1 MKAAVSAQ
9 ENHLDSP
16 TDPRFGRARYFL
28 IVDIDSLDYDV
39 ILNPNV
45 NAVGGAGI
53 QSAQLVI
60 KKGVESVITGNCG
73 PNAFRVLRAADIDI
87 YEWTNGSVKEAI
99 QAYKNGQL
107 TRSLTAEKGRGMG
120 RGGGRV
126 RAQHGYQGEMDWRSR
141 NPFQPIPSL
150 EGIEKDE
157 RIRMLK
163 EEIQDLEERLQYLNQ
178 KLTQME
184 KNKKNP
190 NQSNNI

>member
-39 ILNPNV
+39 ILNPNL

-60 KKGVESVITGNCG
+60 KKGVESVITGSCG
-73 PNAFRVLRAADIDI
+73 PNAFRVLRAADIDV
-87 YEWTNGSVKEAI
+87 YEGAKGSVKESI

-107 TRSLTAEKGRGMG
+107 IRSLTVERGRSRG
-120 RGGGRV
+120 RGGGRARV
-126 RAQHGYQGEMDWRSR
+126 QHGYQGKMDWRSQ
-141 NPFQPIPSL
+141 NPYRPISSL
-150 EGIEKDE
+150 EGIGKGQK
-157 RIRMLK
+157 IRLLK
-163 EEIQDLEERLQYLNQ
+163 EEIQNLEERLQYLNQ

-190 NQSNNI
+190 NQGNNI

>member
-1 MKAAVSAQ
+1 MKVAVSAQ

-28 IVDIDSLDYDV
+28 IVDIDSLDYKV

-60 KKGVESVITGNCG
+60 KQGVKSVITGSCG
-73 PNAFRVLRAADIDI
+73 PNAFRVLRAADIDV
-87 YEWTNGSVKEAI
+87 YEWAKGSVKETI

-107 TRSLTAEKGRGMG
+107 TRSLTTERGRGMG
-120 RGGGRV
+120 RGRGRA
-126 RAQHGYQGEMDWRSR
+126 RGQHGFQGEMDWRSQY
-141 NPFQPIPSL
+141 PSQPILPL
-150 EGIEKDE
+150 EGIQKDGG
-157 RIRMLK
+157 IRMLK
-163 EEIQDLEERLQYLNQ
+163 EEIQNLEERLRDLKQ

-184 KNKKNP
+184 KDKKKSRSE
-190 NQSNNI
+190 Q